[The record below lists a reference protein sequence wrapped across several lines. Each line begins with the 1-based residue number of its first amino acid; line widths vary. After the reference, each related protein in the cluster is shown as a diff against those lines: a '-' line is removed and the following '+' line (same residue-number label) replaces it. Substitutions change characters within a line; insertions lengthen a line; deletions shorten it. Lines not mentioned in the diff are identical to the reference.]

1 MKLAIIYASV
11 HHKNTLKLLEAIKSK
26 YPEIELFD
34 ATKVVLKDLMSY
46 DIIGIAS
53 GIYFNKFHKSI
64 APFLENNLP
73 EHKKVFLMYTSGA
86 AVDFG
91 KDIIPIIQQK
101 KCSHIGTYGCR
112 GFDTFAPFKLIGGL
126 QKGHPTLDEING
138 AVDFIDNLLA

>member
-11 HHKNTLKLLEAIKSK
+11 HHRNTLKLLEAIKAK
-26 YPEIELFD
+26 YQEIELFD

-46 DIIGIAS
+46 DVIGVAS

-64 APFLENNLP
+64 DPFLENNLP

-91 KDIIPIIQQK
+91 KDIIPIIQKK
-101 KCSHIGTYGCR
+101 KCTHIGTYGCR
-112 GFDTFAPFKLIGGL
+112 GYDTFGPFKLVGGL
-126 QKGHPTLDEING
+126 QKGHPTADEIQEAINF
-138 AVDFIDNLLA
+138 VEQFIK

>member
-11 HHKNTLKLLEAIKSK
+11 HHRNTLKLLEAIKAK
-26 YPEIELFD
+26 YQEIELFD

-46 DIIGIAS
+46 DVIGVAS

-91 KDIIPIIQQK
+91 KDIIQIIQKK
-101 KCSHIGTYGCR
+101 KCTHNGTYGCR
-112 GFDTFAPFKLIGGL
+112 GFDTFGPFKIVGGL
-126 QKGHPTLDEING
+126 QKGHPTADEIQEAINF
-138 AVDFIDNLLA
+138 VEQFIK